1 MREVSLIKYGLCLV
15 GKTLCHYRELNRL
28 ALIYNIECTG
38 VALGRAS
45 AVILSQ
51 NKQAEHAVMIS
62 HKKGAIESSFYL

>member
-1 MREVSLIKYGLCLV
+1 MVCLV
-15 GKTLCHYRELNRL
+15 RKTLCHYRELDRL
-28 ALIYNIECTG
+28 ALIYNIVCTG

-62 HKKGAIESSFYL
+62 REKRGTESSFYL